1 MLRGDLKLYFED
13 RVRKF
18 EYKLNDTDDQIIDY
32 IVKNRKQ
39 VVNASIQ
46 SLAANLFTVPNTII
60 RFSKKLGYDGY
71 AHLKNSLKEELH
83 SEHEKQE
90 DSLQYNLK
98 TTFDLIDLDIIEKV
112 SKMIYEAKRVLF
124 FGVGDTALFCEM
136 MTKNLKI
143 AGKESDFYIHRHE
156 IIYGINQLNNEGILF
171 LISLSGETSQ
181 VLEVAELGKEKG
193 IKIISLTHFNRNA
206 LQKLADVNLFCF
218 TPKKLLNGYNI
229 TDKTPLM
236 AIIRTLSEFYWNF
249 TK

>member
-1 MLRGDLKLYFED
+1 MYFED

-83 SEHEKQE
+83 SDHEKQE

-98 TTFDLIDLDIIEKV
+98 TTFDLIDIDIIEKV

-124 FGVGDTALFCEM
+124 LEWEIRLF
-136 MTKNLKI
+136 
-143 AGKESDFYIHRHE
+143 FVR
-156 IIYGINQLNNEGILF
+156 
-171 LISLSGETSQ
+171 
-181 VLEVAELGKEKG
+181 
-193 IKIISLTHFNRNA
+193 
-206 LQKLADVNLFCF
+206 
-218 TPKKLLNGYNI
+218 
-229 TDKTPLM
+229 
-236 AIIRTLSEFYWNF
+236 
-249 TK
+249 